1 MFLLTSCLKTVLAVK
16 SELASPKTPGSG
28 KWPVTGGFQSQ
39 LSSDENIGVERIYI
53 AGYQDGSVRI
63 WNATF
68 PVFSL
73 IFTLEL
79 QVSAMGMV
87 KNVINHS
94 IF

>member
-1 MFLLTSCLKTVLAVK
+1 MKTVLAVK